1 MVENYKFNQ
10 YESIYDQEL
19 VLFGLAK
26 DGVEKTIEGV
36 LFYEVTTDFK
46 RVQMIRADSL
56 KIVGTIMKQF

>member
-1 MVENYKFNQ
+1 MTENHKFNK
-10 YESIYDQEL
+10 YESIYDQDL
-19 VLFGLAK
+19 ILYGLTK

-56 KIVGTIMKQF
+56 KIVGTVMKQF

>member
-1 MVENYKFNQ
+1 MTENHKFNK
-10 YESIYDQEL
+10 YESIYDQDL
-19 VLFGLAK
+19 ILYGLTK

-56 KIVGTIMKQF
+56 KVVGTVMKQF

>member
-1 MVENYKFNQ
+1 MTENHKFNK
-10 YESIYDQEL
+10 YESIYDQDL
-19 VLFGLAK
+19 ILFGLAK

-56 KIVGTIMKQF
+56 KVVGTVMKQF